1 MKTTLIFAVSSVFWF
16 GAAPAI
22 AQTPHTAV
30 EKPPKAAPAG
40 QQPQPASQP
49 PANGAQEISHQAMV
63 EEQERRDREA
73 QAERDRD
80 DQT

>member
-1 MKTTLIFAVSSVFWF
+1 MKTTLIFAASLGFF
-16 GAAPAI
+16 LAAGPLA
-22 AQTPHTAV
+22 AQTSRQGV
-30 EKPPKAAPAG
+30 EKPPKAAPAS
-40 QQPQPASQP
+40 QPPQPVSQP
-49 PANGAQEISHQAMV
+49 PATGPQEMSHQAMV